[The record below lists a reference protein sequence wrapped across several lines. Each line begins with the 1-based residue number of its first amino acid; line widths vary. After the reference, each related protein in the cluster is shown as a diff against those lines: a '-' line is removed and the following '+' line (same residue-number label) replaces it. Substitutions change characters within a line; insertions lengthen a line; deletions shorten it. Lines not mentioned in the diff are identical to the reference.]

1 MGVRFARNIHETQ
14 AARKTDE
21 TRRVGDAEMWG
32 KEKSRYAGR
41 SFLAAS
47 QRLIGLRVVTLLA
60 LEALHAITFA
70 AREIRSLQR
79 LKVKLRRE
87 ALATRLEV

>member
-1 MGVRFARNIHETQ
+1 MKSKE
-14 AARKTDE
+14 KTRRGEWENCDAE
-21 TRRVGDAEMWG
+21 TRRRGDAAQRKRLMVRQMFFYRRVSV
-32 KEKSRYAGR
+32 SR
-41 SFLAAS
+41 L
-47 QRLIGLRVVTLLA
+47 LLA

-87 ALATRLEV
+87 ALAARPEV